1 MGIPYCESYFSGV
14 WCEFVQRLPCC
25 LVLQWFLKFQLHK
38 YSEHEFVFFEACDV
52 DNRTVVLN

>member
-1 MGIPYCESYFSGV
+1 MEYFSGV

-38 YSEHEFVFFEACDV
+38 YSEHEFVFFQACDV